1 MKKFFVMLIRQWAQS
16 PIKVLLTL
24 LAVSLGT
31 FILILS
37 FSVTNIIQSEV
48 TDVLNEQGVIVHV
61 ANGEWSSDGGIDQN
75 RPSEWDASAKDYL
88 ISDTDTVEYAAI
100 VSFAPFAELTIDGS
114 SYNLR
119 SAVGTEPSYFDV
131 YDLLLI
137 AGNPMTD
144 EDIDQGSR
152 KTWISESTAI
162 ALFGSA
168 EEAIGEWVQP
178 PGMQMGRGMNN
189 KQENVVTL
197 YSVTGVYGD
206 PSEITRK
213 SYGIGDLIIPYT
225 ALLPSGI
232 NSNMAKNLMSGMMVV
247 KSSDTSID
255 SAESTIRQ
263 TLTQNYGD
271 DIDIIVW
278 EGSTQGET
286 TYMHDLRKTV
296 DVFTVSV
303 NILGIVLM
311 LVSTLGVFSIML
323 VEALSRKKHI
333 ALERALGAS
342 KGRII
347 KEFWSWSISMS
358 FFGVVIGAIIAY
370 FACPSV
376 LSTIAPLVGD
386 LSSELDLS
394 SGIDLMA
401 LLESTILVLG
411 FGGLFGLLPALP
423 VVNDNIS
430 DVLKES

>member
-24 LAVSLGT
+24 SAVSLGT

-61 ANGEWSSDGGIDQN
+61 ANGKWSSAGKVDQN
-75 RPSEWDASAKDYL
+75 KPSEWDLLAKDYL
-88 ISDTDTVEYAAI
+88 VSDTDTIEYASI
-100 VSFAPFAELTIDGS
+100 VFFAPFAEITVNGS
-114 SYNLR
+114 SYDLR

-131 YDLLLI
+131 YDLNLI
-137 AGNPMTD
+137 SGSPMTD
-144 EDIDQGSR
+144 EDIDLGSR
-152 KTWISESTAI
+152 KTWISEATAI

-168 EEAIGEWVQP
+168 EDAIGEWIQP
-178 PGMQMGRGMNN
+178 PGMKIGRGMNN
-189 KQENVVTL
+189 KTENVVTL
-197 YSVTGVYGD
+197 YSVAGVYED
-206 PSEITRK
+206 PSEITRNA
-213 SYGIGDLIIPYT
+213 YGIGDLVIPYT
-225 ALLPSGI
+225 ALLPSGA
-232 NSNMAKNLMSGMMVV
+232 NTNMAKDRMSGMMVI
-247 KSSDTSID
+247 KSTETSVD

-286 TYMHDLRKTV
+286 TYMQDLRKTV

-323 VEALSRKKHI
+323 VEALSRKRHI

-358 FFGVVIGAIIAY
+358 FLGVLIGAIIAY

-386 LSSELDLS
+386 LSSELDLT

-401 LLESTILVLG
+401 LLMSAVLVLG

-423 VVNDNIS
+423 VVNDNIA